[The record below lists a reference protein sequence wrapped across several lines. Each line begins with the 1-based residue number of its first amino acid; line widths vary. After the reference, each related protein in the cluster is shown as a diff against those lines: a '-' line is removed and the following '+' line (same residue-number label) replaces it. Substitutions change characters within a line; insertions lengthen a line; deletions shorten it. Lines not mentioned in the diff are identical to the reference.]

1 MSLDNIIFIDS
12 YPKID
17 LHGYDRQTAR
27 VAINDFVK
35 EQHKLKNYIIVIVHG
50 IGSGILLS
58 TTKNVL
64 NKNRLVKDYKTFYYN
79 QGCTVVEL
87 ERWLNYLYMLLFT

>member
-64 NKNRLVKDYKTFYYN
+64 NKNKLVKDYKTFYYN

-87 ERWLNYLYMLLFT
+87 ER

>member
-87 ERWLNYLYMLLFT
+87 ER